1 MSRVEQ
7 LLEASRQL
15 RPDERL
21 TLAEALWEL
30 VTADDDAGELQ
41 LSTEQRAELDQRW
54 ERFQAHPESAVNWA
68 DGLAKL
74 AVLRSKR

>member
-1 MSRVEQ
+1 MSSVEQ

-30 VTADDDAGELQ
+30 VAADDDAGELQ
-41 LSTEQRAELDQRW
+41 LSAEQRAEMDRRW
-54 ERFQAHPESAVNWA
+54 ERFQAHPESAVSWE

-74 AVLRSKR
+74 AELRDRR